1 LDEDIYELVAKVM
14 ASVKRSANA
23 LACQGEAQEYA
34 QHERC
39 GAGVRTAHR
48 LIVSGGGDELT
59 VV

>member
-1 LDEDIYELVAKVM
+1 MDEDIYELVAKVM

-39 GAGVRTAHR
+39 GGGVTAHR
-48 LIVSGGGDELT
+48 LIASVGGDELI
-59 VV
+59 VL

>member
-1 LDEDIYELVAKVM
+1 M